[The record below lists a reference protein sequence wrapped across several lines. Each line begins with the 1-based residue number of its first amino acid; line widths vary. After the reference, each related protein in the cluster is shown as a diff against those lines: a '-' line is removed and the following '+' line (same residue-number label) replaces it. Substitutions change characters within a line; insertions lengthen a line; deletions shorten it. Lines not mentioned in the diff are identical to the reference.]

1 MMQHLFVY
9 GTLRLG
15 QPNAHV
21 MEAIGGTWQK
31 GYVLGE
37 LINEG

>member
-21 MEAIGGTWQK
+21 MEAIGGDMAKRLCAW
-31 GYVLGE
+31 
-37 LINEG
+37 